1 MHIFCHIVPDHTDG
15 QIQFPI
21 KQLRAPPHFA
31 SAQKD
36 LPTGKELTQIIFD
49 FLVGGLSRCGSDDNP
64 HPLRKTLLDERPQTS
79 TEGFAGNLPRQGN
92 TIAKRFK
99 DDVTARQGHVSR
111 DTRPFGSPTVLDN
124 LDKKHLAFRQA
135 ILFMQCQ
142 EPIFPHIKIDKGSL
156 DARHNIRYTASVNIA
171 NKVSLPTAL
180 NGKVAELAVKYQSH
194 AGFFRFDTDKDG
206 GHRAPLSSVIPS
218 A

>member
-1 MHIFCHIVPDHTDG
+1 MIFAHLLSHSPGSYGWTDPVPDKAAAG
-15 QIQFPI
+15 
-21 KQLRAPPHFA
+21 PPHFA

-49 FLVGGLSRCGSDDNP
+49 FLGGGLSRCGSDDNP

-142 EPIFPHIKIDKGSL
+142 EPIFPTLRSIKAAWMPG
-156 DARHNIRYTASVNIA
+156 T
-171 NKVSLPTAL
+171 T
-180 NGKVAELAVKYQSH
+180 
-194 AGFFRFDTDKDG
+194 FDT
-206 GHRAPLSSVIPS
+206 RPR
-218 A
+218 